1 MTLQELVALVGGFHA
16 LPPREKIRLF
26 AWYLHTHKKLETFKN
41 GDVRAC
47 FDELHLSDPQVSVYL
62 PNMDK
67 QGDLLKTKGAYRLS
81 GQIRSEYDAAYGLH
95 QSFVQVR
102 KLLSDLPAQ
111 VPSLAEQTF
120 LKEALRC
127 YSVEAYRACIV
138 MTWNLSF
145 HHLLNWLLADP
156 VRLATFNAAIG
167 KRNSK
172 KAHLVMRAYDDFE
185 DLKEREVID
194 ICNTAGVITGNLHK
208 ILVAKLD
215 IRNMAAHPSS
225 VVITQPQADDVVTSL
240 VHNVVLALT

>member
-1 MTLQELVALVGGFHA
+1 MMLQELVALVGGFHA

-26 AWYLHTHKKLETFKN
+26 AWYLHTHKKFDTFKN

-62 PNMDK
+62 PHMEK

-81 GQIRSEYDAAYGLH
+81 GQIRAEYDAAYGLH
-95 QSFVQVR
+95 QSFVHVR
-102 KLLSDLPAQ
+102 KLLADLPAA

-138 MTWNLSF
+138 MTWNLAF
-145 HHLLNWLLADP
+145 HHLLNWILKDP
-156 VRLATFNAAIG
+156 ARLKAFNANIV
-167 KRNSK
+167 KRNSR
-172 KAHLVMRAYDDFE
+172 KAHIVIASYDDFE
-185 DLKEREVID
+185 DLTEREVVD
-194 ICNTAGVITGNLHK
+194 ICNTANLITSGMNK
-208 ILVAKLD
+208 ILLAKLD
-215 IRNMAAHPSS
+215 IRNTAAHPSAI
-225 VVITQPQADDVVTSL
+225 VIVQPQADDVVTDL